1 MAARVV
7 MAMRPHSRDQDAM
20 SETPQRAKSD
30 FQRWYALALLTGIF
44 AANSIDRNVMA
55 VVLEPVKAELQL
67 SDAAMGTLVGA
78 AHTVALALFVV
89 PMGLL
94 ADRINRVWLVS
105 GLVII
110 WSALTS
116 MGALASSYLSLL
128 LMRAGVGAAEAGSPP
143 ASVALISDM
152 FPPKQRPTALSTFYL
167 AAAIGTGTIF
177 LMGGYVAHH
186 FGWRTVFII
195 AGVPGVILGLLL
207 LTTVRDPRPPVRTE
221 ARGLGGSGRDFKLL
235 LANPALRWTCIG
247 GTMASIG
254 QVAVF
259 AWLPSFLMRVHGYSL
274 IDAGLATAAAAGLG
288 KGLGTLFCGPLTRR
302 AAGDR
307 REKLWRYPGAA
318 LVLSVPLVWCMA
330 GAGSPTTA
338 AVLTFILA
346 MALGSWAGP
355 TAAILIAGVETSRR
369 GLATSFYHLSTNL
382 MGGFGALAAGAI
394 SDWLGG
400 GKAIAPALAIT
411 VSVNLLAAGGLF
423 MACWRLAAMPEE
435 EEDA

>member
-1 MAARVV
+1 MSQDPPRAT
-7 MAMRPHSRDQDAM
+7 SR
-20 SETPQRAKSD
+20 

-67 SDAAMGTLVGA
+67 SDAAMGTLVGV
-78 AHTVALALFVV
+78 AHTVALALFVI

-94 ADRINRVWLVS
+94 ADRVNRVWLLS
-105 GLVII
+105 GLVIV

-116 MGALASSYLSLL
+116 MGALANSYLSML

-186 FGWRTVFII
+186 FGWRTVFVI
-195 AGVPGVILGLLL
+195 AGVPGLLL
-207 LTTVRDPRPPVRTE
+207 GVLLLATVRDPRPP
-221 ARGLGGSGRDFKLL
+221 ARAGAKGLRGSGGDLKLL
-235 LANPALRWTCIG
+235 IANPALRWTCAG
-247 GTMASIG
+247 GTMATIG

-259 AWLPSFLMRVHGYSL
+259 AWLPSFLIRVHDYSL

-288 KGLGTLFCGPLTRR
+288 KGLGTLVCGPLTRR

-307 REKLWRYPGAA
+307 REKLWRYPGGA
-318 LVLSVPLVWCMA
+318 LILSVPLVWVMA
-330 GAGSPTTA
+330 SMTSA
-338 AVLTFILA
+338 AMAAAAAFVLA

-355 TAAILIAGVETSRR
+355 NAAILIAGVERPRR
-369 GLATSFYHLSTNL
+369 GLATSVYHLSTNL
-382 MGGFGALAAGAI
+382 IGGFGALITGAL
-394 SDWLGG
+394 SDHMGG
-400 GKAIAPALAIT
+400 GAAIAPALAIT

-423 MACWRLAAMPEE
+423 MACRCLSTMPEE
-435 EEDA
+435 EDLDA

>member
-7 MAMRPHSRDQDAM
+7 MAILPGSRDQGAM
-20 SETPQRAKSD
+20 SQNPPREASK

-55 VVLEPVKAELQL
+55 VVLEPVKGELQL

-78 AHTVALALFVV
+78 AHTVALALFVI

-94 ADRINRVWLVS
+94 ADRVNRVWLVS
-105 GLVII
+105 GLVIV

-116 MGALASSYLSLL
+116 MGALANSYLSLL

-143 ASVALISDM
+143 ASVALIADM
-152 FPPKQRPTALSTFYL
+152 FPAKQRPTALSTFYL

-195 AGVPGVILGLLL
+195 AGIPGLLLGVLL
-207 LTTVRDPRPPVRTE
+207 LTTVRDPRPPIRSE
-221 ARGLGGSGRDFKLL
+221 ARGLRGSGRDFKLL
-235 LANPALRWTCIG
+235 LANPALRWTCAG
-247 GTMASIG
+247 GTMATIG

-259 AWLPSFLMRVHGYSL
+259 AWMPSFLIRVHGYSL

-307 REKLWRYPGAA
+307 RDKLWRYPGGA
-318 LVLSVPLVWCMA
+318 LAISVPLVWLMTSTA
-330 GAGSPTTA
+330 SATTA
-338 AVLTFILA
+338 VVLTFVLA

-355 TAAILIAGVETSRR
+355 NAAILIAGVERPRR
-369 GLATSFYHLSTNL
+369 GLATSVYHLSTNL
-382 MGGFGALAAGAI
+382 IGGFGAMATGMI
-394 SDWLGG
+394 SDRLGG
-400 GKAIAPALAIT
+400 GAAIGPALAIT
-411 VSVNLLAAGGLF
+411 VSVNLLATGGLF
-423 MACWRLAAMPEE
+423 MACRRLSMMPDE

>member
-1 MAARVV
+1 MSQNPPRET
-7 MAMRPHSRDQDAM
+7 SR
-20 SETPQRAKSD
+20 

-55 VVLEPVKAELQL
+55 VVLEPVKGELQL

-78 AHTVALALFVV
+78 AHTVALALFVI

-94 ADRINRVWLVS
+94 ADRVNRVWLVS
-105 GLVII
+105 GLVIV

-116 MGALASSYLSLL
+116 MGALANSYLSLL

-143 ASVALISDM
+143 ASVALIADM
-152 FPPKQRPTALSTFYL
+152 FPAKQRPTALSTFYL

-195 AGVPGVILGLLL
+195 AGIPGLLLGILL
-207 LTTVRDPRPPVRTE
+207 LTTVRDPRPPVRAE
-221 ARGLGGSGRDFKLL
+221 ARGFSGSGRDVRLL
-235 LANPALRWTCIG
+235 LANPALRWTCAG
-247 GTMASIG
+247 GTMATIG

-259 AWLPSFLMRVHGYSL
+259 AWMPSFLIRVHGYSL

-307 REKLWRYPGAA
+307 RDKLWRYPGGA
-318 LVLSVPLVWCMA
+318 LALSVPLVWLMTSTTSA
-330 GAGSPTTA
+330 TTA
-338 AVLTFILA
+338 VVLTFVLA

-355 TAAILIAGVETSRR
+355 NAAILIAGVERPRR
-369 GLATSFYHLSTNL
+369 GLATSVYHLSTNL
-382 MGGFGALAAGAI
+382 IGGFGAMATGMI
-394 SDWLGG
+394 SDRLGG
-400 GKAIAPALAIT
+400 GAAIGPALAIT
-411 VSVNLLAAGGLF
+411 VSVNLLATGGLF
-423 MACWRLAAMPEE
+423 MACRRLSTMPDE